1 MRILSPTISGSLIL
15 TGSAI
20 ISGSISVTSGLTG
33 SLQGSASYALQ
44 AASASAA
51 TNAEQ
56 ISATFDG
63 QGGNISSTATG
74 YYRTSYPFTFTNYY
88 IDVPISGS
96 IQFDLRVN
104 GTSIVVPG
112 GNLPTLTT
120 ALSSSAN
127 ITSWASAS
135 LSAGTLIQYTVTGS
149 APTVTWAKLTIGIK
163 RT

>member
-33 SLQGSASYALQ
+33 SLQGSASYA
-44 AASASAA
+44 ATASYA
-51 TNAEQ
+51 TIVEQ

-88 IDVPISGS
+88 IDATTAGS

-104 GTSIVVPG
+104 GVSIIVPG
-112 GNLPTLTT
+112 GNLPTLT
-120 ALSSSAN
+120 AASSSTAA
-127 ITSWASAS
+127 IASWATSS

-149 APTVTWAKLTIGIK
+149 APTVTWSKLTIGIK